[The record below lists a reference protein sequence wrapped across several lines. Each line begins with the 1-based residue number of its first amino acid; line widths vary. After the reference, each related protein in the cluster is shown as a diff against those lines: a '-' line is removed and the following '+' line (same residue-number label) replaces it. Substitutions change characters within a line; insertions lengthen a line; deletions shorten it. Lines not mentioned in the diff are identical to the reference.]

1 MARHRSFSSEF
12 KRQISREFL
21 EGRAGMHELARRY
34 SLSRNLIRLWVRKY
48 EAGEFTDE
56 LAEAVRIAE
65 YERKIAELER
75 KVGQLTMEV
84 DLLKKGARLARPG
97 SDASWPHSAL
107 THEKTQFADFERSTA
122 VIDASCHCGSVRLK
136 VNQAPQEVTDCN
148 CSICRRYGALWAYY
162 SPGDV
167 QVTGG
172 ATDVY
177 LWGRKTNEFHRCR
190 HCGCV
195 THWSKADKTGEHMG
209 VNARLLAPEVLA
221 RARVRHLDGAD
232 TWRYLDE

>member
-84 DLLKKGARLARPG
+84 DLLKKGARLAHA
-97 SDASWPHSAL
+97 SNDANYSIVSGPAL
-107 THEKTQFADFERSTA
+107 
-122 VIDASCHCGSVRLK
+122 
-136 VNQAPQEVTDCN
+136 
-148 CSICRRYGALWAYY
+148 
-162 SPGDV
+162 SPSRKDV
-167 QVTGG
+167 
-172 ATDVY
+172 D
-177 LWGRKTNEFHRCR
+177 
-190 HCGCV
+190 
-195 THWSKADKTGEHMG
+195 S
-209 VNARLLAPEVLA
+209 
-221 RARVRHLDGAD
+221 
-232 TWRYLDE
+232 

>member
-65 YERKIAELER
+65 YEGKIAELER

-84 DLLKKGARLARPG
+84 DLLKKGARLGHA
-97 SDASWPHSAL
+97 SKDANYSIVSGPAL
-107 THEKTQFADFERSTA
+107 SPSRK
-122 VIDASCHCGSVRLK
+122 DAAS
-136 VNQAPQEVTDCN
+136 
-148 CSICRRYGALWAYY
+148 
-162 SPGDV
+162 
-167 QVTGG
+167 
-172 ATDVY
+172 
-177 LWGRKTNEFHRCR
+177 
-190 HCGCV
+190 
-195 THWSKADKTGEHMG
+195 
-209 VNARLLAPEVLA
+209 
-221 RARVRHLDGAD
+221 
-232 TWRYLDE
+232 